1 MELSKLDKKSFI
13 ICTFGNPYAIESAI
27 LGLKDVLDI
36 DSQKIDGWT
45 LVVKIKNKNDNKKRE
60 EVTKII
66 IDSKGYVEKDL
77 EHINKSTSGKAS
89 PLDYPI
95 FG

>member
-1 MELSKLDKKSFI
+1 M
-13 ICTFGNPYAIESAI
+13 ESAI

-36 DSQKIDGWT
+36 ESQKIDGWT

-66 IDSKGYVEKDL
+66 IGSKGYVEKDL
-77 EHINKSTSGKAS
+77 EHINKSTSGKIS